1 MSKIERIQDW
11 KDVANS
17 YFEKALSLSIIIML
31 FAVMTT
37 PKFEIKVKKREV
49 KHVEAIEIPP
59 EIREKIKPPE
69 QTKVDLEI
77 IIDDTDLGEDEDTE
91 IEEIDT
97 IATTVL
103 DTEDIVEAPRGKVGE
118 TPKFVP
124 YEDAPVV
131 VTSVLP
137 EYSEFAR
144 KSGIQGDVLLD
155 VEVLEDGSVGAVEVL
170 ESLQAGIGGLDE
182 AAVKAVRQ
190 WKFQPAMSNG
200 QPVACWVQFPVTFS
214 F

>member
-1 MSKIERIQDW
+1 MSKTERIQDW

-69 QTKVDLEI
+69 QAKVDLEI
-77 IIDDTDLGEDEDTE
+77 IIDDTDLDSDENED
-91 IEEIDT
+91 IIEIDT
-97 IATTVL
+97 IESTSL
-103 DTEDIVEAPRGKVGE
+103 DPQDIVEAPRGKHGE
-118 TPKFVP
+118 TPKFVA
-124 YEDAPVV
+124 YEDPPEVL
-131 VTSVLP
+131 TSVLP
-137 EYSEFAR
+137 EYSDFAK

-170 ESLQAGIGGLDE
+170 ESLQPGMGGLDE
-182 AAVKAVRQ
+182 AAVKAVKK
-190 WKFQPAMSNG
+190 WTFQPAKSGG
-200 QPVACWVQFPVTFS
+200 QPVACWVQFPVTFA